1 MKEHRHSVILA
12 LVSAGLTAVAI
23 ASGAQTSDQS
33 GESMSSQNA
42 ESAGLHDFD
51 FFVGSWRVQHR
62 RLKERLANSHEWL
75 QFDGTTVAQLLLGG
89 SGNVDDNELNMPGDP
104 YRAVTLRAFDAK
116 TGEWS
121 IWWLDSRSPRGP
133 LDPPVR
139 GRFKDGVGTFY
150 ADDTFNNKRIR
161 VRFIWSKITATSC
174 HWEQAFSPDG
184 GKSWE
189 TNWEMDFTRER

>member
-1 MKEHRHSVILA
+1 MKEQGHSVMLA
-12 LVSAGLTAVAI
+12 LVSAGLMAVAI

-33 GESMSSQNA
+33 GEAMNNQNVESS
-42 ESAGLHDFD
+42 GLHDFD

-75 QFDGTTVAQLLLGG
+75 SFDGTAVAQLLLGG
-89 SGNVDDNELNMPGDP
+89 AGNVDDNELNLPGDP

-133 LDPPVR
+133 LGPPVR

-150 ADDTFNNKRIR
+150 ADDTFNDKHIR

-189 TNWEMDFTRER
+189 TNWEMDFIRER

>member
-1 MKEHRHSVILA
+1 MSNQNV
-12 LVSAGLTAVAI
+12 
-23 ASGAQTSDQS
+23 
-33 GESMSSQNA
+33 ESS
-42 ESAGLHDFD
+42 GLHDFD
-51 FFVGSWRVQHR
+51 FFVGRWRVQHR
-62 RLKERLANSHEWL
+62 RLRERLANSHEWL
-75 QFDGTTVAQLLLGG
+75 EFEGTTVTQLLLGG
-89 SGNVDDNELNMPGDP
+89 SGNVDDNVLNLPGDP

-139 GRFKDGVGTFY
+139 GGFKDGVGTFY

-161 VRFIWSKITATSC
+161 VRFIWSHITATSC

-184 GKSWE
+184 GQSWE